1 MKFSIKK
8 EILLESLN
16 IVSHAISSKNIIPVL
31 GGIKYDLK
39 KDGLYLEASDNE
51 IDIKTFIDK
60 KMIDKIDKE
69 GTIVVQGKYLLDI
82 VRKLP
87 DTVINIEVIDGLKIL
102 IHTENSKFN
111 LNGIDSDEFPDI
123 KIEKSSSPISISK
136 KLIKQIVNQTI
147 FATSTQETRPIL
159 TGINFKINGDE
170 MEVVATDSYRLA
182 KKTIKLDKAVDNVI
196 NIVVPSKNIGELIKI
211 IDESD
216 DNLNIHIFTN
226 KILFEMNDIYFQS
239 RLLNGNFPDINRLI
253 PTEYKLVVKASTNDL
268 YDVVDRA
275 SLLTSEKEKN
285 VIKFEISENELIVTS
300 NTPEIGKVEERLSI
314 LNESGNDLSI
324 SFSAKYM
331 LEALRTISSKE
342 VKISLNGE
350 INPIILTNEENDDLI
365 QLLLPIKTY

>member
-1 MKFSIKK
+1 MP
-8 EILLESLN
+8 N
-16 IVSHAISSKNIIPVL
+16 
-31 GGIKYDLK
+31 
-39 KDGLYLEASDNE
+39 
-51 IDIKTFIDK
+51 
-60 KMIDKIDKE
+60 
-69 GTIVVQGKYLLDI
+69 
-82 VRKLP
+82 
-87 DTVINIEVIDGLKIL
+87 INIEMSNTPITLNKKVIK
-102 IHTENSKFN
+102 TM
-111 LNGIDSDEFPDI
+111 
-123 KIEKSSSPISISK
+123 
-136 KLIKQIVNQTI
+136 VNQTI
-147 FATSTQETRPIL
+147 YATSTQESRPIL
-159 TGINFKINGDE
+159 TGINLKIEKDILE
-170 MEVVATDSYRLA
+170 CIATDSYRLA
-182 KKTIKLDKAVDNVI
+182 KKKIVLDNPVDNPI
-196 NIVVPSKNIGELIKI
+196 NIVIPGRNIGELVKI
-211 IDESD
+211 IDDSD
-216 DNLNIHIFTN
+216 DNIKIHIFTN

-253 PTEYKLVVKASTNDL
+253 PTEYKLIVKASTNDL

-285 VIKFEISENELIVTS
+285 VIKFEINENELIVTS